1 MEWSGEAEQLRAD
14 RRFALLFEDLEAQ
27 EAGRALHERLGE
39 YSDLVAGEAADHG
52 LADRLAA
59 ARGERIAVTVA
70 GVRFEGRV
78 SRAAAGWLLLATGA
92 GGDVLVSL
100 PHVEEAVVRT
110 RGHAETAE
118 GLSLASPLR
127 LWCDERAECA
137 IAVAATG
144 GEARM
149 LVGRIRAVARDYIEV
164 ESAGTRPARSA
175 QGGSGSGVLI
185 PQSRIAH
192 VRPTGGVR

>member
-14 RRFALLFEDLEAQ
+14 RRFELLFEDLEAQ

-59 ARGERIAVTVA
+59 ARGERTALTVA
-70 GVRFEGRV
+70 GTRFEGRV
-78 SRAAAGWLLLATGA
+78 SRAATGWILLATGA

-100 PHVEEAVVRT
+100 PHVEEVVVRT

-127 LWCDERAECA
+127 VWCD
-137 IAVAATG
+137 
-144 GEARM
+144 
-149 LVGRIRAVARDYIEV
+149 
-164 ESAGTRPARSA
+164 
-175 QGGSGSGVLI
+175 
-185 PQSRIAH
+185 
-192 VRPTGGVR
+192 